1 MIISYIFHFF
11 QQSRR
16 KLLRCKILRPAAQ
29 YPSIKSESQEKIPE
43 KSKVNHWNQET
54 ILKEKQSR
62 MLLVVVVGK

>member
-43 KSKVNHWNQET
+43 KSKVND
-54 ILKEKQSR
+54 
-62 MLLVVVVGK
+62 